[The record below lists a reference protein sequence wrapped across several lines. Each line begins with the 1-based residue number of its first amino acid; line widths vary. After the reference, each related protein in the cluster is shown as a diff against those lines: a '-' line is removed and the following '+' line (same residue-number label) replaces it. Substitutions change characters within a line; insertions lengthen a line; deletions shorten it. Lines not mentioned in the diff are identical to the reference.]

1 MTGRPAD
8 ALGQAQVVPEVGVR
22 NPRAEAEVLRAAF
35 RVEAPRDGDRLEER
49 RLARAVLA
57 DEERDLRMQRE
68 HIEVPHRRQG
78 KGIVIEGGNLLAP
91 EAYFRDVLPR
101 DQALG
106 TTTQMRKM
114 GSVPI

>member
-1 MTGRPAD
+1 MMGRPGAGS
-8 ALGQAQVVPEVGVR
+8 ASSRSISV
-22 NPRAEAEVLRAAF
+22 AAF

-57 DEERDLRMQRE
+57 DEERDLRMQLE

-91 EAYFRDVLPR
+91 EANFRDVLPR
-101 DQALG
+101 DQV
-106 TTTQMRKM
+106 QRRKM
-114 GSVPI
+114 GYVPI